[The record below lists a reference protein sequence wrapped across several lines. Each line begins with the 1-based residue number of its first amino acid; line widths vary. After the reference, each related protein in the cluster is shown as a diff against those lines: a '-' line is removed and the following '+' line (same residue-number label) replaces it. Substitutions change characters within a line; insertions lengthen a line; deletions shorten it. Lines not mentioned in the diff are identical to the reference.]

1 MPDKVKPIPE
11 GYQVLTPYLVCKD
24 AARAIDF
31 YKNVLGATE
40 KMRMPAPD
48 GKVGHAELQFGSS
61 QLMLADEYPEM
72 GYRGPQAFGGSP
84 VTLHLYVDDVDAVFK
99 RAVSAGAKER
109 QPVENKFYGDRSGTI
124 EDPFGHTWNLSTH
137 IEDVSPEEMEKRM
150 AAMTPQQA

>member
-1 MPDKVKPIPE
+1 MAGKVKPIPE
-11 GYQVLTPYLVCKD
+11 DYQVLTPYLVCKD
-24 AARAIDF
+24 AARAIEF

>member
-1 MPDKVKPIPE
+1 MAGKVKPIPE

-24 AARAIDF
+24 AARAIEF

-84 VTLHLYVDDVDAVFK
+84 VTLHLYVDDVDTVFK
-99 RAVSAGAKER
+99 RAISAGAKER

>member
-1 MPDKVKPIPE
+1 VKPIPE

-24 AARAIDF
+24 AARAIEF
-31 YKNVLGATE
+31 YRNVLGATE

-84 VTLHLYVDDVDAVFK
+84 VTLHLYVDDVDTVFK

>member
-1 MPDKVKPIPE
+1 MAGKVKPIPE

-24 AARAIDF
+24 AARAIEF
-31 YKNVLGATE
+31 YRNVLGATE

-61 QLMLADEYPEM
+61 LLMLADEYPEM

-150 AAMTPQQA
+150 ATMTPQQA

>member
-1 MPDKVKPIPE
+1 MAGKVKPIPE

-24 AARAIDF
+24 AARAIEF
-31 YKNVLGATE
+31 YRNVLGATE

>member
-1 MPDKVKPIPE
+1 MAGKVKPIPE

-24 AARAIDF
+24 AARAIEF
-31 YKNVLGATE
+31 YRNVLGATE

-61 QLMLADEYPEM
+61 LLMLADEYPEM